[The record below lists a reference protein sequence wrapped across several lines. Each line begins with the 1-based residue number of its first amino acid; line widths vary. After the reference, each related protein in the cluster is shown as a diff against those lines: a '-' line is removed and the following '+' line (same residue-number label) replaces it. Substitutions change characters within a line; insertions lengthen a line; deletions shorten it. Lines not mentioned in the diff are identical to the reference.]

1 MSIQAI
7 SELTGWDRKAI
18 RKERTKSR
26 REEVSFI

>member
-7 SELTGWDRKAI
+7 SELPGWDRKTI

-26 REEVSFI
+26 REVSFI